1 MLVYDTLSHL
11 PIADEHVDALSFPV
25 PSHDAV
31 LQSLASMI
39 LSASGWRKVFA
50 KSGDEEDSTDQI
62 NAEDAT
68 LTALAALALCRHLG
82 LPAASKEAVL
92 TGEPVLAQRDLTILV
107 GLDARPTGRVLGDIV
122 CRTLTSL
129 GCKVRYLFIT
139 AAPQIMADCN
149 LYPEEAS
156 AFFYISASHNPV
168 GHNGFKFGSKGG
180 VYPATEAEVL
190 KKHFLSI
197 VQEEDQAFAYLQ
209 NLSASMPTQWYQDV
223 LSAVKQQREQ
233 SEDRYEAF
241 TLFTATKSK
250 VSTDHDA
257 FVGTLATEGQKSP
270 LGILGELNGSAR
282 SVSIDKR
289 FLTKLGIKVV
299 LLNDKVGQI
308 VHAIV
313 PEGESL
319 QLCQQ
324 SLESLYARDNSF
336 RIGYVPDNDGD
347 RGNLVYIDT
356 RSGKAQIL
364 DAQSVFALVVL
375 AELSH
380 TRLAHPSALLA
391 TVVNGP
397 TSLRIDK
404 IAQTFDAE
412 VFRCEVGEANV
423 VELAEK
429 KRDEGYL
436 VPILGEG
443 SNGGNITHPAKVRDP
458 LNTLL
463 SLIKLLRNRDIAKLW
478 FRANGHD
485 VPHPITLEKIIESL
499 PAFQTTGAFS
509 DDGKM
514 QVAISHQI
522 LKNRYEVLLQTEW
535 EKRKRALAEM
545 DIHSFAIL
553 QTEGTESHEGM
564 GEAYRHE
571 PYTGGYKVVFKDR
584 DGSITDF
591 LWMRGSKTEPVFR
604 VVVDAKGEDPE
615 RYHYLLNWHRS
626 MLATAAEA

>member
-11 PIADEHVDALSFPV
+11 PIADEHVDSLSFPA
-25 PSHDAV
+25 PSPDAL
-31 LQSLASMI
+31 LQSLSSMI

-50 KSGDEEDSTDQI
+50 QSGDEEDPSDQI
-62 NAEDAT
+62 TAEDAT
-68 LTALAALALCRHLG
+68 LTALAALALCRYLG
-82 LPAASKEAVL
+82 LPAAGKEAVL
-92 TGEPVLAQRDLTILV
+92 EGKPVSAQSDVTILV

-149 LYPEEAS
+149 LHPDEAA
-156 AFFYISASHNPV
+156 AFFYISASHNPI

-180 VYPATEAEVL
+180 VFTASEAELL

-197 VQEEDQAFAYLQ
+197 VHEEPHAFAYLQ
-209 NLSASMPTQWYQDV
+209 RLSASMPTQWYQEV
-223 LSAVKQQREQ
+223 LSAVKSQREQ
-233 SEDRYEAF
+233 SEERYEAF

-250 VSTDHDA
+250 QSSDHAA
-257 FVGTLATEGQKSP
+257 FMNGLAQEGQKNP

-313 PEGESL
+313 PEGPSL
-319 QLCQQ
+319 NLCQQ
-324 SLESLYARDNSF
+324 SLERLYEKDPSF

-347 RGNLVYIDT
+347 RGNLVYIDAP
-356 RSGKAQIL
+356 SGKAKIL

-478 FRANGHD
+478 FRANGKD
-485 VPHPITLEKIIESL
+485 VPHPITLEKVIESL

-535 EKRKRALAEM
+535 ERRKQALAEM
-545 DIHSFAIL
+545 DIHSFAVL
-553 QTEGTESHEGM
+553 QTEGTESLEGM
-564 GEAYRHE
+564 GEAHRHE

-584 DGSITDF
+584 DGSVTDF

-615 RYHYLLNWHRS
+615 RYRYLLNWHRS
-626 MLATAAEA
+626 MLASAAEA

>member
-11 PIADEHVDALSFPV
+11 PIADEQVDALAFPV
-25 PSHDAV
+25 PSQEAL
-31 LQSLASMI
+31 LQALSSMI
-39 LSASGWRKVFA
+39 VSASGWRKVFA
-50 KSGDEEDSTDQI
+50 QSGDEEDSTDQI
-62 NAEDAT
+62 RTVDAA
-68 LTALAALALCRHLG
+68 LTALAALALCRYLG
-82 LPAASKEAVL
+82 LQAAGKDAVL
-92 TGEPVLAQRDLTILV
+92 EGKPVLAQSDITILV

-149 LYPEEAS
+149 LHPEEAS

-180 VYPATEAEVL
+180 VFSATEAEVL
-190 KKHFLSI
+190 KKHFLTI
-197 VQEEDQAFAYLQ
+197 VQEEDQALAYLQ
-209 NLSASMPTQWYQDV
+209 RLSASMPTQWYQEV
-223 LSAVKQQREQ
+223 LSAVRSQREQ

-250 VSTDHDA
+250 QSSEHAA
-257 FVGTLATEGQKSP
+257 FVGALAQEGQKSP

-299 LLNDKVGQI
+299 MLNDKVGQI

-324 SLESLYARDNSF
+324 SLESLYARDPSF

-356 RSGKAQIL
+356 SSGKAQIL

-375 AELSH
+375 AEFSH

-429 KRDEGYL
+429 KRAEGYL

-463 SLIKLLRNRDIAKLW
+463 SLVKLLRNRDIAKLW
-478 FRANGHD
+478 FRANGHE
-485 VPHPITLEKIIESL
+485 VPHPITLEKVIESL

-522 LKNRYEVLLQTEW
+522 LKNRYEVLLQAEW
-535 EKRKRALAEM
+535 EKRKQALAQF
-545 DIHSFAIL
+545 DIHSFAVF

-564 GEAYRHE
+564 GEEHRCE
-571 PYTGGYKVVFKDR
+571 PYTGGYKVVFRDKD
-584 DGSITDF
+584 GAITDF

-604 VVVDAKGEDPE
+604 VVVDAKGDDPD
-615 RYHYLLNWHRS
+615 RYHYLLDWHRS

>member
-62 NAEDAT
+62 TAEDAT

-92 TGEPVLAQRDLTILV
+92 TGEPVLTQSDITILV

-209 NLSASMPTQWYQDV
+209 NLSASMPTQWYQEV

-233 SEDRYEAF
+233 SEERYEAF

-250 VSTDHDA
+250 VSADHDA
-257 FVGTLATEGQKSP
+257 FVNALFAEGQRSF

-289 FLTKLGIKVV
+289 FLTRLGIKVV

-397 TSLRIDK
+397 TSLRIEM

-499 PAFQTTGAFS
+499 PVFQTTGAFS
-509 DDGKM
+509 SDGKM